1 MSRKYLALGAT
12 NKDIMYALGLPA
24 GTVSSSVSQ
33 ILKKLRV
40 RRRVDVSIVA
50 DPSRMARLD
59 VSTKEGEPL
68 VGVLSVDARP
78 RGAAAASLSA
88 AELEVAAHVIRGL
101 SNDRIA
107 RERRVSE
114 RTIANQ
120 LRSIFGKLGVTSR
133 SQLASALAE

>member
-1 MSRKYLALGAT
+1 MS
-12 NKDIMYALGLPA
+12 
-24 GTVSSSVSQ
+24 
-33 ILKKLRV
+33 
-40 RRRVDVSIVA
+40 
-50 DPSRMARLD
+50 LD
-59 VSTKEGEPL
+59 GGEEL
-68 VGVLSVDARP
+68 IGVLSVDARP
-78 RGAAAASLSA
+78 RGAAAAALSA

-114 RTIANQ
+114 RTVANQ